1 MTLREALNTEH
12 RDLILAILTKSSSRM
27 RYRRA
32 NLEDLFKKIGL
43 SVQFTT
49 ADMKE
54 LLKELT

>member
-12 RDLILAILTKSSSRM
+12 RDLILAILTKHSSRM

-32 NLEDLFKKIGL
+32 NLEDFFKKANL